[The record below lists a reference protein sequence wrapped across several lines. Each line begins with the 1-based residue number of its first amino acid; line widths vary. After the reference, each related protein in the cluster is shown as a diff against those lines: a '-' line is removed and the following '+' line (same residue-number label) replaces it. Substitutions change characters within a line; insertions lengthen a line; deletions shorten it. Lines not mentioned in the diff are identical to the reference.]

1 MSRPVALAAT
11 ALSAA
16 VLALASPGASP
27 ASAQSVASGEAAAP
41 VNPAAPALSPTLA
54 KLRQIE
60 TFTPALGARLTAR
73 NVARLSAR
81 DLVVVD
87 GEEATA
93 AQVKRLQ
100 RRGAIVLGYLS
111 VGTVES
117 WRSWFSQL
125 KPHRLAPLGD
135 WEGERYTDLSAPAAR
150 DALADTIAPELLA
163 KGFDGL
169 FLDSLDVVEEYPA
182 QAAGALDVVT
192 RLSKRVRDGGGVLM
206 AQNADTVIDAFVPFL
221 DAWNREDPTGTYD
234 FGAKRYLPTDVPG
247 RRLARATVKR
257 LISSGLVVTTTD
269 YYRSPTEHDAKRAV
283 RISCKAGSVPFVG
296 EITLAKVPAKPQ
308 RCPAA

>member
-1 MSRPVALAAT
+1 MSRPVALTAA

-16 VLALASPGASP
+16 ALALASPGASP
-27 ASAQSVASGEAAAP
+27 ASAQSVAPAETAAPAAP
-41 VNPAAPALSPTLA
+41 VLSPTLA

-73 NVARLSAR
+73 NVARLSTR

-87 GEEATA
+87 GEDASA
-93 AQVKRLQ
+93 AQVKRLK

-150 DALADTIAPELLA
+150 DALADTIAPDLLA

-206 AQNADTVIDAFVPFL
+206 AQNADTVIDPFVPFL

-247 RRLARATVKR
+247 RRLARATVRR

-296 EITLAKVPAKPQ
+296 EITLSKVPAKPQ